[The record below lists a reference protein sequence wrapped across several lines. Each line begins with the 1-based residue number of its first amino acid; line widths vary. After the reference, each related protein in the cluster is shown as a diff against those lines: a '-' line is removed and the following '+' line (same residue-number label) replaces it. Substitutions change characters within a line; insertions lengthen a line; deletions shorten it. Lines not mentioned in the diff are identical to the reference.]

1 MKIQFSSHNDI
12 MRIAHRE
19 SSVPYKLF
27 QHLYVQV
34 YGIPYK
40 EAWTQLSNTAWVSR
54 MPHIDLKHMLQELK
68 AQDWKI
74 YYWRDR
80 VEDEEDLILNGA
92 PEGLI
97 VGRYCMNLTAW
108 ILSNT

>member
-12 MRIAHRE
+12 MRIAHSK

-34 YGIPYK
+34 YDIPYK
-40 EAWTQLSNTAWVSR
+40 GVWTQSPHWKRR
-54 MPHIDLKHMLQELK
+54 MPHVDLKHMLYVLK

-74 YYWRDR
+74 YYWRD
-80 VEDEEDLILNGA
+80 VVQDEDDLILNGA

-97 VGRYCMNLTAW
+97 VGKYCANLFAW
-108 ILSNT
+108 KLSYT